1 MKKLLYFS
9 VVFYLMFISCTKQ
22 SETNSGALLLTGIQ
36 GSKGSNIV
44 CINIDSGLVV
54 NTTPI
59 DCYELGS
66 TVYDPGSGG
75 YGYVNCDTMFKLVN
89 PLTGDLIKSIKL
101 PGMVSQ
107 VVIDNKDNMLIGRYS
122 TMTYGD
128 DPDTVE
134 IKSVNIGA
142 PIYTNYVIRVNL
154 ATGVVVSHNQI
165 DIGDGIYGCSYYYNQ
180 NEKGYVLLRSD
191 HTLITINPLT
201 GAIVKEVNIG
211 KALNNIVYNIDN
223 GTIIGITYSHD
234 ADRNYFEVFDAKTGV
249 QISKKEV
256 MKRDDYYAC
265 ISGYDSESNCYILVN
280 VSNEVHFIEI
290 STGEIKKLYKL
301 DNPLNDLKIWRR

>member
-1 MKKLLYFS
+1 MKNLLYFS

-22 SETNSGALLLTGIQ
+22 SETNSGALILAGIQ
-36 GSKGSNIV
+36 GSKGSDIV

-54 NTTPI
+54 NTTAI

-134 IKSVNIGA
+134 IKSVNIGT

-154 ATGVVVSHNQI
+154 ATGVVISHNQI
-165 DIGDGIYGCSYYYNQ
+165 DIGDGISGCSYYYNQ

-201 GAIVKEVNIG
+201 GAVVKEVNIG

-234 ADRNYFEVFDAKTGV
+234 ADRNYIEVFDAETGV

-265 ISGYDSESNCYILVN
+265 ISGYDAESNCYILVN
-280 VSNEVHFIEI
+280 VSNEVLFIEI

>member
-36 GSKGSNIV
+36 GSKGSDIV

-75 YGYVNCDTMFKLVN
+75 YGYVNCDTMFQLVN

-134 IKSVNIGA
+134 IKSVNIGT

-154 ATGVVVSHNQI
+154 ATGVVISHNQI
-165 DIGDGIYGCSYYYNQ
+165 DIGDGISGCSYYYNQ

-201 GAIVKEVNIG
+201 GAVVKEVNIG
-211 KALNNIVYNIDN
+211 KALNNIVYNINN
-223 GTIIGITYSHD
+223 GHIIGITYSHD
-234 ADRNYFEVFDAKTGV
+234 ADRNYIEVFDAETGV

-265 ISGYDSESNCYILVN
+265 ISGYDAESNCYILVN
-280 VSNEVHFIEI
+280 VSNEVLFIEI

>member
-36 GSKGSNIV
+36 ESKGSDIV

-66 TVYDPGSGG
+66 AVYDPGSGG

-134 IKSVNIGA
+134 IKSVNIGT

-154 ATGVVVSHNQI
+154 ATGVVISHNQI
-165 DIGDGIYGCSYYYNQ
+165 DIGDGISGCSYYYNQ

-201 GAIVKEVNIG
+201 GAVVKEVNIG

-234 ADRNYFEVFDAKTGV
+234 ADRNYIEVFDAETGV

-265 ISGYDSESNCYILVN
+265 ISGYDAESNCYILVN
-280 VSNEVHFIEI
+280 VSNEILFIEI

-301 DNPLNDLKIWRR
+301 DSPLNDLKIWRR